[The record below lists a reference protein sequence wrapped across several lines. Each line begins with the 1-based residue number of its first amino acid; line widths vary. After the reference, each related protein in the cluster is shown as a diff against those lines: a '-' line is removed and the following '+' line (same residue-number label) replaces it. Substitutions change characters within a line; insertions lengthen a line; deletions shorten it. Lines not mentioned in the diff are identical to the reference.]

1 MNGIIDGLKGQYFTR
16 MARWGWT
23 FLVGLFFCLG
33 LNVSIHAQSS
43 ALDSFALPDA
53 AVHPLPPSLQN
64 LSLTTDGDDYFDLVQ
79 PSPLGHLVWSQF
91 PVKVY
96 LDTPQ
101 NLTPDSAEAKRRQIW
116 QTAIKTAIADW
127 QQFFPL
133 VIIGESDQ
141 ADILVAYREPPL
153 NRKIDPQTGLITF
166 GPARTAQARYEFYW
180 SEETP
185 PRLRHRMTIEI
196 KPGLGAISLQ
206 ATARH
211 ELGHALGIWGHSDR
225 QADALYP
232 SQTRDVPPISQRD
245 LNTLLRIYQ
254 QPTRLGWPRP
264 SVSNDHD
271 GYRRRH

>member
-1 MNGIIDGLKGQYFTR
+1 MVKVLKGQSFRTWVR
-16 MARWGWT
+16 RGIA
-23 FLVGLFFCLG
+23 FLVGLFFWVG
-33 LNVSIHAQSS
+33 VNVAVQGQSNS
-43 ALDSFALPDA
+43 PDLPPA
-53 AVHPLPPSLQN
+53 AVHPLPPSLQP
-64 LSLTTDGDDYFDLVQ
+64 LTLTADGDDYFDRVQ
-79 PSPLGHLVWSQF
+79 PSPLGHLIWSQF

-101 NLTPDSAEAKRRQIW
+101 QLTPDSAEAKRLQIW
-116 QTAIKTAIADW
+116 KTAITLAIADW

-133 VIIGESDQ
+133 AVITEPEQ
-141 ADILVAYREPPL
+141 ADIEIAYREPPL
-153 NRKIDPQTGLITF
+153 ARTVDPQTGLISF
-166 GPARTAQARYEFYW
+166 GRARTAQARYHFFW

-211 ELGHALGIWGHSDR
+211 ELGHGLGIWGHSDR

-232 SQTRDVPPISQRD
+232 SQTRDVLPISRRD

-254 QPTRLGWPRP
+254 QPTRLGWPKP
-264 SVSNDHD
+264 
-271 GYRRRH
+271 